1 MILRLDRGP
10 KRPTAAMMTTMIED
24 WVHIAPL
31 TLAGAAAMTFG
42 AAYVRGLTG
51 FGMAIIL
58 VPLLGLIIAPGEAV
72 VLGILLQLLIGPVG
86 IKLILADADRATALP
101 IGLLAMAT
109 TPVGMVALDAT
120 TPDVAR
126 LLITVIAVG
135 AFIAVLLPKQ
145 AEGHQPGRIAVAAT
159 GLASGVLTGFAAMP
173 GPPVVPF
180 YLRRPL
186 EPKVARASMLLI
198 FFLTAIAGTLAALWV
213 GIATSRLLLLS
224 VILFPPMWL
233 GNYVGARHFG
243 RVPEQVWQAL
253 VAVVLGLAAV
263 SAVVRLLT

>member
-1 MILRLDRGP
+1 VNGLQQLVGL
-10 KRPTAAMMTTMIED
+10 
-24 WVHIAPL
+24 APL
-31 TLAGAAAMTFG
+31 TIAGAAAMTFG

-86 IKLILADADRATALP
+86 IRIIMADADRATAVP
-101 IGLLAMAT
+101 IALLAMAT

-126 LLITVIAVG
+126 LLITLVAVG
-135 AFIAVLLPKQ
+135 AFVAVLLPKQ
-145 AEGHQPGRIAVAAT
+145 PEGHRPGRAAVVGT
-159 GLASGVLTGFAAMP
+159 GIASGVLTGFAAMP

-180 YLRRPL
+180 YLRRHL

-198 FFLTAIAGTLAALWV
+198 FFGTAIAGTLAALWV
-213 GIATSRLLLLS
+213 GIATWRLFLLALLLFL
-224 VILFPPMWL
+224 PMWF
-233 GNYVGARHFG
+233 GNYFGARAFG
-243 RVPEQVWQAL
+243 RVPPHIWQAM
-253 VAVVLGLAAV
+253 VAVVLGVAAV
-263 SAVVRLLT
+263 SAVIRLLN